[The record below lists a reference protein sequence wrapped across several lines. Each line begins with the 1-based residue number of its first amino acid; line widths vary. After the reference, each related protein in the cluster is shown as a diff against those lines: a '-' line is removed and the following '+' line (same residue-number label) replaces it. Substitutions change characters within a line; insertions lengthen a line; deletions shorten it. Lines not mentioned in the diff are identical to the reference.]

1 MMLSIETGNKN
12 KILRTISKKIPKS
25 DIKKFI
31 KLGKKMISYLKDTK
45 NGGVGLAAPQIWHNI
60 RLIAVSLL
68 KDRDDENFKTI
79 MMFNPEIIKASEET
93 EIDQEWCLS
102 VPGEKGK
109 VERYSSIKLSYQN
122 EKWDEKTLVLNH
134 LTARIVQHEID
145 HLDGILFTDKAL

>member
-1 MMLSIETGNKN
+1 
-12 KILRTISKKIPKS
+12 
-25 DIKKFI
+25 
-31 KLGKKMISYLKDTK
+31 
-45 NGGVGLAAPQIWHNI
+45 
-60 RLIAVSLL
+60 
-68 KDRDDENFKTI
+68 